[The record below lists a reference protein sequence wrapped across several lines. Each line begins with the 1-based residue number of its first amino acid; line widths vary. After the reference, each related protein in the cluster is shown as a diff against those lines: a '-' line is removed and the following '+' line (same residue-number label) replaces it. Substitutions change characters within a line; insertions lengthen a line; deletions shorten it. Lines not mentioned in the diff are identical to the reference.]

1 MPGGNRRKT
10 QMFSRK
16 DRRVNHLFVS
26 IQMVV
31 AFVAFA
37 YFVILEKIKGLS
49 QAMTDPRAQGRDA

>member
-1 MPGGNRRKT
+1 
-10 QMFSRK
+10 MFSRK